1 MPNATQLERVAQLQK
16 KKPDSKWQLSFR
28 WKEIV
33 MWKYYLQKLGFKSQ
47 IVHHSM
53 KADFRYFKDALVDT
67 IVPTSYGLF
76 AYESMLGKFL
86 NTKKQRFH

>member
-1 MPNATQLERVAQLQK
+1 MNETQQARN
-16 KKPDSKWQLSFR
+16 KWKLSFR
-28 WKEIV
+28 RKEIS
-33 MWKYYLQKLGFKSQ
+33 MWKYYLQKIGFKSQ

-67 IVPTSYGLF
+67 IVPTSYGFF
-76 AYESMLGKFL
+76 AYETMLGKFL